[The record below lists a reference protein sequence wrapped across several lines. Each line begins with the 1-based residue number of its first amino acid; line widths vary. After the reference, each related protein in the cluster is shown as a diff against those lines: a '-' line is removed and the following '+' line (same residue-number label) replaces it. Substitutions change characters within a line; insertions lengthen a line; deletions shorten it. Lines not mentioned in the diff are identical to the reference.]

1 MKVCIARKQPFD
13 LAGGTHTIDLEQNYD
28 DGPAAA
34 QCGAKLF
41 SDKWS
46 HFMPLLVVIQALTR
60 GDNSN
65 VHHNVGW
72 QYHPLRVGGP

>member
-1 MKVCIARKQPFD
+1 MVPDIPAALRIAAREGLQMKVCIARKQPFD

-41 SDKWS
+41 
-46 HFMPLLVVIQALTR
+46 
-60 GDNSN
+60 
-65 VHHNVGW
+65 
-72 QYHPLRVGGP
+72 